1 MTIWTVCFRS
11 PQNSNQKTRTKM
23 AGTTKVDSQLLEPCI
38 FTSSCLER
46 HSVPSK
52 RNLHC
57 RVCCCRSTTWHWLC
71 MGYGGWS
78 VPICCSPVV
87 PVRCMLREF
96 IEKFWT
102 SNPCTSNDLCSCPTI
117 PDLIQEHQN
126 CVLNR
131 IGISAVTSFKAWG
144 MLLLQ
149 KLAHCFKVDSSMTK
163 WSIVWFFFWLKF
175 LFDSKP
181 PYSGKNLQMNL
192 RQISYIPNLQFP
204 DGNWAV
210 LKTPLAWWHGGMVSP
225 YLFKT
230 TGPNQNNQSL
240 SGICMFPCIV
250 ISADFFR
257 ALNVMNHKTIDLAN
271 I

>member
-1 MTIWTVCFRS
+1 MTIWTVHFRS

-52 RNLHC
+52 RNL
-57 RVCCCRSTTWHWLC
+57 L
-71 MGYGGWS
+71 
-78 VPICCSPVV
+78 
-87 PVRCMLREF
+87 
-96 IEKFWT
+96 
-102 SNPCTSNDLCSCPTI
+102 
-117 PDLIQEHQN
+117 
-126 CVLNR
+126 
-131 IGISAVTSFKAWG
+131 
-144 MLLLQ
+144 
-149 KLAHCFKVDSSMTK
+149 
-163 WSIVWFFFWLKF
+163 F

-181 PYSGKNLQMNL
+181 PYSGKKLQMNL

-210 LKTPLAWWHGGMVSP
+210 LKTPLAWWHGGMVYP

-230 TGPNQNNQSL
+230 TGPNKNNQSV
-240 SGICMFPCIV
+240 SGMFPCIV

-257 ALNVMNHKTIDLAN
+257 PQNVLNHKTIDLAN

>member
-1 MTIWTVCFRS
+1 MLLQHVFKSLSVDGCTKLTLLSMRWTICLRS
-11 PQNSNQKTRTKM
+11 PQNS
-23 AGTTKVDSQLLEPCI
+23 VPS
-38 FTSSCLER
+38 ER

-52 RNLHC
+52 RNL
-57 RVCCCRSTTWHWLC
+57 L
-71 MGYGGWS
+71 
-78 VPICCSPVV
+78 
-87 PVRCMLREF
+87 
-96 IEKFWT
+96 
-102 SNPCTSNDLCSCPTI
+102 
-117 PDLIQEHQN
+117 
-126 CVLNR
+126 
-131 IGISAVTSFKAWG
+131 
-144 MLLLQ
+144 
-149 KLAHCFKVDSSMTK
+149 
-163 WSIVWFFFWLKF
+163 F

-230 TGPNQNNQSL
+230 TGPNENNQSV
-240 SGICMFPCIV
+240 SGMFPCIV

-257 ALNVMNHKTIDLAN
+257 PLNVLNHKTIDLAN